1 MSTSR
6 QTLGICDICGFRYRL
21 RDLKKTSYGSMVCFL
36 DYEKYDLNNNHPQNK
51 QKNVF
56 DDENVTS
63 VHRRSPMPE
72 TNVTVTDWLPN

>member
-1 MSTSR
+1 MIKAV
-6 QTLGICDICGFRYRL
+6 GICDICGFKYKL
-21 RDLKKTSYGSMVCFL
+21 SELQKNSYGMMVCPTDF
-36 DYEKYDLNNNHPQNK
+36 EGKYDLKNHPQNK

>member
-21 RDLKKTSYGSMVCFL
+21 RDLK
-36 DYEKYDLNNNHPQNK
+36 NHPQNK

-72 TNVTVTDWLPN
+72 TNVTVTDWLPT